1 MLRDDK
7 SYVYIFVSADK
18 PYPQLPVDVA
28 KVSTKSVNSLG
39 LIQVLIVPEI
49 PYWFYKNFLMFANV
63 KIVISHS
70 VNVRVCNI
78 KSSVVRPRV

>member
-28 KVSTKSVNSLG
+28 KVSTKLVNSLG
-39 LIQVLIVPEI
+39 LTSAYSARDTLLVLQ
-49 PYWFYKNFLMFANV
+49 KLLMSVSV

-70 VNVRVCNI
+70 VSGRVCNI
-78 KSSVVRPRV
+78 KSSVVRPLV